1 MEEFRKESHKYGRLT
16 VGFGIL
22 ICILFPLYLSFI
34 EGYHPGFTL
43 ILTSLFSYASII
55 GIVWFLEPI
64 MYFPVLGV
72 PGTYIAF
79 YSGNISNMCLPA
91 AAASQDAV
99 GVKPGTDKG
108 EIVATL
114 GISMASLVNKI
125 ILIPIILTGLWI
137 LTIIPES
144 VQNIFPFVL
153 PAIFGAVLA
162 QFAAKFPLYGV
173 FALLLGLI
181 VNAAPIPLFMK
192 NVTCV
197 IVVILVMVIMKR
209 NKNSTVSR

>member
-1 MEEFRKESHKYGRLT
+1 MEKFRRQSHKYGRLT
-16 VGFGIL
+16 LTYGVL
-22 ICILFPLYLSFI
+22 VCVSLPLYLSFI
-34 EGYHPGFTL
+34 AGHHPGFSL
-43 ILTSLFSYASII
+43 IFTSLFSYVSII
-55 GIVWFLEPI
+55 GVLWFLEPI

-79 YSGNISNMCLPA
+79 FSGNISNMCLPA

-125 ILIPIILTGLWI
+125 ILIPVILFGLWL

-162 QFAAKFPLYGV
+162 QFAMKFPLYGI
-173 FALLLGLI
+173 FALALGLT
-181 VNAAPIPLFMK
+181 VHALPIPLFLK
-192 NVTCV
+192 NVTCII
-197 IVVILVMVIMKR
+197 IVLTIMILVERRK
-209 NKNSTVSR
+209 TVEEV

>member
-1 MEEFRKESHKYGRLT
+1 MEEFRRQSHKYGRLT
-16 VGFGIL
+16 LSFGIL
-22 ICILFPLYLSFI
+22 VCVLLPLYLSFI
-34 EGYHPGFTL
+34 AGHHPGFSL
-43 ILTSLFSYASII
+43 ILSSLFSYASII
-55 GIVWFLEPI
+55 GVLWFLEPI

-125 ILIPIILTGLWI
+125 ILIPVILFGLWL

-144 VQNIFPFVL
+144 VQNIFPYVL

-162 QFAAKFPLYGV
+162 QFAMKFPLYGI
-173 FALLLGLI
+173 FSLILGI
-181 VNAAPIPLFMK
+181 AINASSIPLFMK
-192 NVTCV
+192 NVTCII
-197 IVVILVMVIMKR
+197 IVLIIMIYR
-209 NKNSTVSR
+209 ERSKNIEEI

>member
-1 MEEFRKESHKYGRLT
+1 MTAVF
-16 VGFGIL
+16 
-22 ICILFPLYLSFI
+22 
-34 EGYHPGFTL
+34 
-43 ILTSLFSYASII
+43 
-55 GIVWFLEPI
+55 
-64 MYFPVLGV
+64 GV

-79 YSGNISNMCLPA
+79 FSANISNMCLPA

-99 GVKPGTDKG
+99 GVKPGTDKV

-125 ILIPIILTGLWI
+125 ILIPVILFGLWL

-162 QFAAKFPLYGV
+162 QFAMKFPLYGI
-173 FALLLGLI
+173 FALALGLA
-181 VNAAPIPLFMK
+181 VHALPISLFLK
-192 NVTCV
+192 NVTCII
-197 IVVILVMVIMKR
+197 IVLTIMILRERRK
-209 NKNSTVSR
+209 TVEKA